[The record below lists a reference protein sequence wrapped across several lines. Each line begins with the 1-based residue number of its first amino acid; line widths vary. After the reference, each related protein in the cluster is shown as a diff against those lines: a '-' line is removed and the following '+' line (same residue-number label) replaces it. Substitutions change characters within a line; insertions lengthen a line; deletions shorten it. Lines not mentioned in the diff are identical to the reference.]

1 MVLRIVQDGV
11 EDKAWMVYEISEEY
25 MAISTRTLLMHIR
38 ISLEHNFRWKI
49 FERIIATYQI

>member
-1 MVLRIVQDGV
+1 MVSRIVQDGV

-49 FERIIATYQI
+49 IETIIATY